1 MAGGRRIEGAGRA
14 VSFGPN
20 VADDD
25 ELRVCGDVRGKRVLE
40 LGLYGAVPNCI
51 SMVERGA
58 ARGLAVDPSLEAIQR
73 GRQAAANLEVI
84 VEFHHAEIADLGFI
98 TTGSIDLALCV
109 HHIGYDT
116 DFARIFRQ
124 VHRVLKPEAG
134 FALALVHPM
143 SAVFDGADPT
153 ARRRYG
159 STTPTIGEIA
169 MGLQRANFSIEVVH
183 ELPPRNAPHAVAP
196 VVLVIRANKLG
207 S

>member
-1 MAGGRRIEGAGRA
+1 MAEGRQLEAAGRA
-14 VSFGPN
+14 VSFGAA

-40 LGLYGAVPNCI
+40 LGLFGAIPNVVA
-51 SMVERGA
+51 MMARGA
-58 ARGLAVDPSLEAIQR
+58 QRGIAVDPSLQAIQR
-73 GRQAAANLEVI
+73 ARQAAARSEVV
-84 VEFHHAEIADLGFI
+84 VEFHESELADLGFI
-98 TTGSIDLALCV
+98 MNGSIDLVLCV
-109 HHIGYDT
+109 HQIGYDT

-124 VHRVLKPEAG
+124 VHRVLKPDAG
-134 FALALVHPM
+134 FVLALVHPM

-169 MGLQRANFSIEVVH
+169 TGLQRANFSIEVVH
-183 ELPPRNAPHAVAP
+183 ELSPRNAPHAVAP

>member
-1 MAGGRRIEGAGRA
+1 MAEGRLIEGAGRA

-40 LGLYGAVPNCI
+40 LGLHGAVPNCVA
-51 SMVERGA
+51 MATRGA
-58 ARGLAVDPSLEAIQR
+58 SRSIAVDPSAEAIRR
-73 GRQAAANLEVI
+73 GRQAAANLGVL
-84 VEFHHAEIADLGFI
+84 VEFHEAEIADLGFI
-98 TTGSIDLALCV
+98 TSGSIDLALCV
-109 HHIGYDT
+109 HRIGYDT

-124 VHRVLKPEAG
+124 VHRVLKPDAG
-134 FALALVHPM
+134 FVLAMVHPM

-183 ELPPRNAPHAVAP
+183 ELAPRNAPHAVAP
-196 VVLVIRANKLG
+196 VVLAIRANKLG